1 MYRPVPSPS
10 ERAATITFVVLVHL
24 ALAYALINLSGAVNL
39 PGHDALTQLID
50 IAPEPPP
57 PPIVIVDPPTPKP
70 KEKEAAASAKNIE
83 SKATPVAAPKP
94 VIPVPTPNP
103 VVATRTPREGNQ
115 ATQGASNVVGPGTG
129 AGGVGNGDGSG
140 GSGNGSGGGGS
151 GIAARASL
159 VSPSLR
165 TRDYPAQ
172 LRERLLYGG
181 APFVIFTVE
190 ANGRVTNCRIF
201 RSSGDADIDRATCAL
216 VTARFVYRP
225 AINQRGQPV
234 ASQMAYEQRK

>member
-1 MYRPVPSPS
+1 MYRPSTSPG

-50 IAPEPPP
+50 ISSEPPP
-57 PPIVIVDPPTPKP
+57 PPVVTIEQPIPKP
-70 KEKEAAASAKNIE
+70 KQKEAAASARNIE

-94 VIPVPTPNP
+94 KVPVPSPNP
-103 VVATRTPREGNQ
+103 VVATTTPRQGNQ

-140 GSGNGSGGGGS
+140 GAGNGNGGGGS
-151 GIAARASL
+151 GIASRASL
-159 VSPSLR
+159 ISPSLR
-165 TRDYPAQ
+165 TRDYPGE
-172 LRERLLYGG
+172 LRGRLQNGA

-190 ANGRVTNCRIF
+190 ANGRVYNCRIF

-234 ASQMAYEQRK
+234 ASQMAYEQRN

>member
-1 MYRPVPSPS
+1 MYRPSTSPG

-50 IAPEPPP
+50 ISPEPPP
-57 PPIVIVDPPTPKP
+57 PVVTIEQPTPKP
-70 KEKEAAASAKNIE
+70 KQKEAAASARNIE

-94 VIPVPTPNP
+94 KVPVPSSNP
-103 VVATRTPREGNQ
+103 MVATTTPRQGNQ

-140 GSGNGSGGGGS
+140 GAGNGNGGGGS
-151 GIAARASL
+151 GIASRASL
-159 VSPSLR
+159 ISPSLR
-165 TRDYPAQ
+165 TRDYPGE
-172 LRERLLYGG
+172 LRGRLQNGA

-190 ANGRVTNCRIF
+190 ANGRVYNCRIF

-234 ASQMAYEQRK
+234 ASQMAYEQRN

>member
-1 MYRPVPSPS
+1 MYRLSTSPG
-10 ERAATITFVVLVHL
+10 ERAATITLVALVHL
-24 ALAYALINLSGAVNL
+24 ALAYALINLSGAAQL
-39 PGHDALTQLID
+39 PGQDVLTQLIE
-50 IAPEPPP
+50 ISPEPPP
-57 PPIVIVDPPTPKP
+57 PPMVIVEPPTPKP
-70 KEKEAAASAKNIE
+70 KQKEAAASAKNIE
-83 SKATPVAAPKP
+83 SKATPVVAPKP
-94 VIPVPTPNP
+94 VIPVPSPNP
-103 VVATRTPREGNQ
+103 VVATTTPRQGNQ
-115 ATQGASNVVGPGTG
+115 ATQGASTVVGPGTG

-172 LRERLLYGG
+172 LRERLLDGG

-190 ANGRVTNCRIF
+190 ANGRVYNCRIF